1 MESKS
6 IHQSSDQQSSEKL
19 DKYFTVLKILRID
32 KNLASHIPS
41 QQLLGFF
48 ESVTAKG
55 VVADNNE
62 LGQEHIKKAIRTY
75 AHDQDI
81 AVTEF
86 NISGSGTLCREID
99 KTITDKMKNPNIKS
113 ASHVIEMGGHWM
125 ALTFKKQIN
134 ASGQVI
140 NDDKGNPKITAFLA
154 DSLPETPANAEET
167 SFDRNREL
175 LQGYLMSF
183 NVDFQR
189 VKVATQGTE
198 QCGENAVANVLAMQN
213 ASYQDLQKHQYDL
226 SQSSLSTQVDIPILP
241 VEIAPAQIRKEL
253 KSAFNNEA
261 KAILEQEIANDIPGS
276 TSLTSGFS
284 PSSDVAKSSPPME
297 VRGDGLL
304 GGGLRFKIPSLLDSL
319 RRESTAIRKDY
330 PLLGYLE
337 QLQTNL
343 ALKNSLKD
351 VAGQTTTELEIF
363 NQKRQKLLSNLS
375 ETLKSL
381 INQSSGLEE
390 KKYTNQFLNNLKS
403 PTVANNLEKFLP
415 LIEDVVR
422 DPRKINDQITQS
434 KMKQTIDL
442 FESHEKLQQNFN
454 LYQNFTLDQVLK
466 GKAFP
471 EIRLSRIKDQLINYL
486 QIDKQLN
493 SGGNPSLDKQTNE
506 FIDKV
511 FTHEPSKTNDKLPFI
526 LKLVKQPQSVYDPKF
541 KQEYN
546 HLFDHQSIPN
556 PAISSSDVKEHL
568 KGLRREISN
577 RIENQRENPSSP
589 DIQQKFQELWWGFF
603 SLYSDQ
609 ISRLTDEGKS
619 FVDHVFSGQDIR
631 KKLDF
636 IGELILDPKKAND
649 PQFIDV
655 YHQQVHGGKEGQIR
669 SGGGVGNRDHRN
681 QEVWS
686 SEIQFSGSSFGFNPY
701 GSDKVGGLGVSI
713 SKARDFP
720 EEVKSVVDIL
730 QGRDKQTPSPSP
742 RPVSCFNFNQFLK
755 SIFGGKSQTTHQGVK
770 SSDLFERGFGRL
782 FGRSK
787 DSGQSGGR

>member
-99 KTITDKMKNPNIKS
+99 KTITDKMKNPNTKS

-125 ALTFKKQIN
+125 ALTFKQQTDQ
-134 ASGQVI
+134 SG
-140 NDDKGNPKITAFLA
+140 KPKITAFLA
-154 DSLPETPANAEET
+154 DSLPETPAGDIET

-241 VEIAPAQIRKEL
+241 VQITPAQIRKEL

-304 GGGLRFKIPSLLDSL
+304 GGGLRFKIPSLLGSL

-381 INQSSGLEE
+381 INQSSVLKEN
-390 KKYTNQFLNNLKS
+390 KDTNQFLNNLKS

-454 LYQNFTLDQVLK
+454 LYQNFTLDRGLD
-466 GKAFP
+466 GKYAFP
-471 EIRLSRIKDQLINYL
+471 EIRLSRIKNQLINYL
-486 QIDKQLN
+486 EIDKQLN
-493 SGGNPSLDKQTNE
+493 SGGNPSLDQQTKE

-526 LKLVKQPQSVYDPKF
+526 LQLVEQPQSVYDPKF

-546 HLFDHQSIPN
+546 NLFDHQSIPN
-556 PAISSSDVKEHL
+556 PAISSSNITQED
-568 KGLRREISN
+568 LRKLRIEILN

-770 SSDLFERGFGRL
+770 SGDLFERGIRRFFGIP
-782 FGRSK
+782 K
-787 DSGQSGGR
+787 ASGQSGGR